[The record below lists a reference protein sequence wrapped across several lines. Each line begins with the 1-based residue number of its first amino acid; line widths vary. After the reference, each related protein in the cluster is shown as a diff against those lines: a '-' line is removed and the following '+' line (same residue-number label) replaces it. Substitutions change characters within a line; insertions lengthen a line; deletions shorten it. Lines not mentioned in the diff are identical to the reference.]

1 MFRVISGVII
11 ILHGLVHLWYVILS
25 FGIVKYQAEMGWT
38 GESWLF
44 SRLLSKSTLGTTA
57 GILFIAS
64 SILFVVSGIGVIANL
79 SIYPRILLVSALFS
93 SIVILSFWDGESNLL
108 VQKGVIG
115 LLLNLL
121 IILVTIILL

>member
-44 SRLLSKSTLGTTA
+44 SRLLSKSTLDTTA

-64 SILFVVSGIGVIANL
+64 LILFVVSGIGVIANL
-79 SIYPRILLVSALFS
+79 SIYPTILLVSALFS

>member
-44 SRLLSKSTLGTTA
+44 SRLLSKSTLDTTA

>member
-64 SILFVVSGIGVIANL
+64 LILFVVSGIGVIANL
-79 SIYPRILLVSALFS
+79 SIYPTILLVSALFS